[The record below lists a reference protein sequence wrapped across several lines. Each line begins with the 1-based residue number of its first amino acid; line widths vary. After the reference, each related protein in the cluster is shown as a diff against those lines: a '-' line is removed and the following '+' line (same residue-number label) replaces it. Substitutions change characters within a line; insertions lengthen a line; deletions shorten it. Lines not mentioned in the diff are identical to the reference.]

1 MKPGGLQDIKQ
12 VDDHLNLT
20 EWMKFLALYNKYEK
34 KNKTKQ
40 QNDFFEPNLVGSPWE
55 DTAVVTLTDPKIRAV
70 TNDKKGL
77 DAMRRLEKR
86 RHTERNGLERDLS
99 PLPGEFCQINSATT
113 SFFNG
118 TIEIEFASHQQ
129 LIIAKQGADTGNGV
143 VEQGQYRLDR
153 DRCCLEIVCMQKS
166 QSK

>member
-55 DTAVVTLTDPKIRAV
+55 DTAVVTLTDPEIRAV

-77 DAMRRLEKR
+77 DAMRSAGKETSHGEKWVGKGSFPSSR
-86 RHTERNGLERDLS
+86 RILS
-99 PLPGEFCQINSATT
+99 DKQCNY
-113 SFFNG
+113 
-118 TIEIEFASHQQ
+118 Q
-129 LIIAKQGADTGNGV
+129 LFQWHH
-143 VEQGQYRLDR
+143 R
-153 DRCCLEIVCMQKS
+153 DRICFPPTVDYC
-166 QSK
+166 